1 MKIFRLWLAAA
12 AVTAITVQPAAAQ
25 DAQII
30 HVGDAAL
37 TCTQIAS
44 EAARLTEALGGAP
57 EGVFGTEQMIG
68 AATAAATQTALLS
81 GAGQALPGLGL
92 IGNALGGMARRDR
105 ERREAAALVA
115 RQRWYYL
122 NGLYTGRECDRVQAE
137 AAATTVADAALAATA
152 EPTTTAPPAA
162 GQ

>member
-1 MKIFRLWLAAA
+1 MKISRSILAAV
-12 AVTAITVQPAAAQ
+12 AVGTLVAQPAVAQ
-25 DAQII
+25 DARII
-30 HVGDAAL
+30 RLGDPAL
-37 TCTQIAS
+37 TCTQIAG
-44 EAARLTEALGGAP
+44 EAAQLTEALGGAP

-92 IGNALGGMARRDR
+92 LGNALGGMARRDR

-122 NGLYTGRECDRVQAE
+122 NGLYTGRECDRVLAE
-137 AAATTVADAALAATA
+137 AAAA
-152 EPTTTAPPAA
+152 PAA
-162 GQ
+162 PGAEAAPAPSAGQ